1 MIYYIF
7 ILTNPIVS
15 GNGTTLK
22 YEGLIL
28 VIQHRESKTYR
39 HQLPFK
45 LISFHIAFFI
55 IIRTRRT
62 IADTAKTPIAIEP
75 AIPKAVAN

>member
-1 MIYYIF
+1 MR
-7 ILTNPIVS
+7 L
-15 GNGTTLK
+15 
-22 YEGLIL
+22 L

-39 HQLPFK
+39 YPFPFK

-55 IIRTRRT
+55 IIRT
-62 IADTAKTPIAIEP
+62 PMAIEP